1 MCCYDRGKNKRRAM
15 YKALSTVELEARKVD
30 LEEDLAC
37 QIATSTVYLSS
48 SSGLLIAGASTGTL
62 PLLIPAIGLTGVSC
76 GISAAQINKTKEK
89 LKTVKEIL
97 DKRLRKCD

>member
-1 MCCYDRGKNKRRAM
+1 MCCYGRGKNKRRAM

-48 SSGLLIAGASTGTL
+48 SGGLLIAGATTGTL
-62 PLLIPAIGLTGVSC
+62 PLLIPAIGLTGVS
-76 GISAAQINKTKEK
+76 GSISTAQINKIREK
-89 LKTVKEIL
+89 LATVQEIL
-97 DKRLRKCD
+97 AKRQRKCD